1 MSRLATKH
9 AAANRPMASCF
20 YRKLPYRRTRG
31 PSKGNPHARILV
43 RAVCRHLV
51 AHEHCTPQRPQPV
64 RRKHSRRKHSARP
77 VARLFRVRLP
87 SSSETRAPSLEPP
100 APRQKQPLEMSYH
113 FLFFSLR
120 IVSPDRLWALHRI
133 TGAKLHS
140 VMPQL
145 VGVFCLDDNTQP
157 GLHHRLPL
165 TSAAKIAAAA
175 ERLQGLPG
183 ANRAHALSRHLVEC
197 AASPPEAF
205 LALVLQCPSHLGG
218 YGLPHAQLNVRL
230 TPSPRAQ
237 KLSSRSALVPDLLW
251 ESQKLVIE
259 FDSDAFHLTSS
270 QIERDASKRLAL
282 NADGYRVITVTS
294 RQLDSCVKMRDI
306 AYESAL
312 FLKTKFRQRSNRFD
326 AQNTAFFREGPSLD
340 FLFGR
345 L

>member
-1 MSRLATKH
+1 MRATL
-9 AAANRPMASCF
+9 SG
-20 YRKLPYRRTRG
+20 L
-31 PSKGNPHARILV
+31 S
-43 RAVCRHLV
+43 AVTWWL
-51 AHEHCTPQRPQPV
+51 TNT
-64 RRKHSRRKHSARP
+64 ARP
-77 VARLFRVRLP
+77 SDLSPFDGSILAESTP
-87 SSSETRAPSLEPP
+87 HAPSLAFLES
-100 APRQKQPLEMSYH
+100 AFPLLPKPVHLLSNHQRHDRSNRWKCHTTSYSFPCGS
-113 FLFFSLR
+113 FLQIGSGLYIASPELSFIQSCRSL
-120 IVSPDRLWALHRI
+120 STHQALKV
-133 TGAKLHS
+133 GSALC
-140 VMPQL
+140 
-145 VGVFCLDDNTQP
+145 GVFCLDDNTQP

>member
-1 MSRLATKH
+1 MRATLSGLSAVTWWLTNTACPGDLRPFDGSILAEST
-9 AAANRPMASCF
+9 
-20 YRKLPYRRTRG
+20 
-31 PSKGNPHARILV
+31 PH
-43 RAVCRHLV
+43 
-51 AHEHCTPQRPQPV
+51 
-64 RRKHSRRKHSARP
+64 
-77 VARLFRVRLP
+77 
-87 SSSETRAPSLEPP
+87 APSLAFLESAFPLLP
-100 APRQKQPLEMSYH
+100 KPVHLLSNHQRHNRSNRWKCHTTSYSFPRGS
-113 FLFFSLR
+113 FLQIGSGLYIASPELSFIQSCCSL
-120 IVSPDRLWALHRI
+120 STHQALKV
-133 TGAKLHS
+133 GSALC
-140 VMPQL
+140 
-145 VGVFCLDDNTQP
+145 GVFCLDDSAQP
-157 GLHHRLPL
+157 GLRHRLPL

-175 ERLQGLPG
+175 EHLRGLPG
-183 ANRAHALSRHLVEC
+183 ANRARALSRHLVEC

-205 LALVLQCPSHLGG
+205 LALVLQCPSRLGG
-218 YGLPHAQLNVRL
+218 YGLPHAQLNTRL
-230 TPSPRAQ
+230 TPSPRAR
-237 KLSSRSALVPDLLW
+237 KLSRRSTLVPDLLW

-326 AQNTAFFREGPSLD
+326 AQNAALFREGPYLD